1 MQQYQDKGRS
11 CEIYFNS
18 KAEFRQ
24 YLKRYSRTYATLCN
38 NVRVK
43 VEAMQYIL
51 REKQNLCNILKG
63 KAAFMQHCATMSG

>member
-38 NVRVK
+38 NIRTK
-43 VEAMQYIL
+43 VEVVKYIL
-51 REKQNLCNILKG
+51 TVKQNLGNILKG
-63 KAAFMQHCATMSG
+63 TAELMQHYATMSG